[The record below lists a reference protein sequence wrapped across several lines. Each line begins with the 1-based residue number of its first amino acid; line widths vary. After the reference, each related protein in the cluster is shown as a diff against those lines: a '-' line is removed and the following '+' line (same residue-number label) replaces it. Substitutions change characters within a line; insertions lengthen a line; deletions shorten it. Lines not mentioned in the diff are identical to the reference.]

1 MGADAGAGILGGR
14 GLRREWRGSGDFEC
28 MGEGR
33 RDRGRRGADAHKLFA
48 VVRVQ
53 AL

>member
-33 RDRGRRGADAHKLFA
+33 RDRGEGVDAHKLFA

-53 AL
+53 TV